1 MTADTVANRGWAY
14 RTGVFLLLL
23 ACGLLVFVP
32 AYISSET
39 LVYVRLGTALAFLAA
54 ALLLK
59 RSKRL
64 HEYWQIPLALGTAAT
79 AMLIS
84 AYWSDWLLGMLGVS
98 QDTATGLALAK
109 LSEAL
114 WICLVIIAITVLFGV
129 DTGTIFVKRGRLRQG
144 LLIGL
149 LAFLLLSVIAIVQ
162 ATAQGTTLQQLVR
175 LSPWILI
182 FVLANGF
189 MEELLYRGLF
199 LKRYQPV
206 LGRHLSN
213 LVTALVFVTIHAQ
226 VTYTPDLVPFLI
238 GLFFLALLWGAL
250 MQKTDSVIG
259 SALFHAG
266 ADTLIILGIFADFGV
281 SV

>member
-1 MTADTVANRGWAY
+1 MITEPTASRKWVL
-14 RTGVFLLLL
+14 RTGIFILLL

-32 AYISSET
+32 AYVSSEV
-39 LVYVRLGTALAFLAA
+39 LVYVRFGTALVLLAVA
-54 ALLLK
+54 VLF
-59 RSKRL
+59 RRGERL
-64 HEYWQIPLALGTAAT
+64 REYWQIPLALGTAAA

-84 AYWSDWLLGMLGVS
+84 AYWGDWLLGILGLS
-98 QDTATGLALAK
+98 TDTISGIALSK

-114 WICLVIIAITVLFGV
+114 WICLSIVAVTVLFGV
-129 DTGTIFVKRGRLRQG
+129 DTGTIFVKRGRLKQG

-149 LAFLLLSVIAIVQ
+149 LAFLLLAAIAVIQ
-162 ATAQGTTLQQLVR
+162 ANAQGTTIQQLAQ

-199 LKRYQPV
+199 LKRYEPL

-213 LVTALVFVTIHAQ
+213 LVTALVFVAIHAQ
-226 VTYTPDLVPFLI
+226 VTYTSALLPFLI
-238 GLFFLALLWGAL
+238 GLFFLALLWGVL

-259 SALFHAG
+259 AALFHAG
-266 ADTLIILGIFADFGV
+266 TDTLIILGVFADFGV
-281 SV
+281 SF

>member
-1 MTADTVANRGWAY
+1 MTADTTANRGW
-14 RTGVFLLLL
+14 VFRAGIFVLLL
-23 ACGLLVFVP
+23 ACGLFVFVP
-32 AYISSET
+32 AYSSSQV

-54 ALLLK
+54 AVLLR
-59 RSKRL
+59 RSERFR
-64 HEYWQIPLALGTAAT
+64 EYWQIPLSLGTAAT

-84 AYWSDWLLGMLGVS
+84 AYWGDWLLGVLNVS
-98 QDTATGLALAK
+98 QGTAASLAMTK

-114 WICLVIIAITVLFGV
+114 WICLSIVAVTVLFGV
-129 DTGTIFVKRGRLRQG
+129 DMGTIFLKRGKLKQG

-149 LAFLLLSVIAIVQ
+149 LAFLLLSVIAVVQ
-162 ATAQGTTLQQLVR
+162 ASTQGITLQQLLQ
-175 LSPWILI
+175 LSPWILV

-199 LKRYQPV
+199 LKRYEPV

-226 VTYTPDLVPFLI
+226 VSYTPALLPFLI

-250 MQKTDSVIG
+250 MQRADSVIG

-266 ADTLIILGIFADFGV
+266 ADTLIILGIFTDLGISF
-281 SV
+281 

>member
-1 MTADTVANRGWAY
+1 MTTDTAASRGWVFRA
-14 RTGVFLLLL
+14 GVFVLLL

-32 AYISSET
+32 AYISSVI
-39 LVYVRLGTALAFLAA
+39 LVYVRLGSALAFLAVA
-54 ALLLK
+54 VLF
-59 RSKRL
+59 RRGERL
-64 HEYWQIPLALGTAAT
+64 REYWQIPLALGTAAA

-84 AYWSDWLLGMLGVS
+84 AYWGDWLSGMFDIS
-98 QDTATGLALAK
+98 PDTVRGIALSK

-114 WICLVIIAITVLFGV
+114 WICLSIVAISVLFGV
-129 DTGTIFVKRGRLRQG
+129 DMGTIFLKRGKLRQG

-149 LAFLLLSVIAIVQ
+149 LAFLLLAVIAVVQ
-162 ATAQGTTLQQLVR
+162 ANAQGTTLEQLAR

-199 LKRYQPV
+199 LKRYEPV

-226 VTYTPDLVPFLI
+226 VTYTPNRAPFLI
-238 GLFFLALLWGAL
+238 GLFFLALLWGVL

-266 ADTLIILGIFADFGV
+266 ADALIILGIFADFGILF
-281 SV
+281 

>member
-1 MTADTVANRGWAY
+1 MTGETASNRGWPFRA
-14 RTGVFLLLL
+14 GIFALLL
-23 ACGLLVFVP
+23 ACGILVFVP
-32 AYISSET
+32 AYLSSAI
-39 LVYVRLGTALAFLAA
+39 LVYVRFATALVLLAVA
-54 ALLLK
+54 VLF
-59 RSKRL
+59 RRGERL
-64 HEYWQIPLALGTAAT
+64 REYWQIPLALGTAAT

-84 AYWSDWLLGMLGVS
+84 AYWGDWLLGMFEIS
-98 QDTATGLALAK
+98 TATVSGIALSK

-114 WICLVIIAITVLFGV
+114 WICLSIVAVTVLFGV
-129 DTGTIFVKRGRLRQG
+129 DMGTIFFKRGKLKQG

-149 LAFLLLSVIAIVQ
+149 LAFLLLAVIAAVQ
-162 ATAQGTTLQQLVR
+162 ANAQGTTLQQLAR

-199 LKRYQPV
+199 LKRYEPI

-226 VTYTPDLVPFLI
+226 VTYTSALLPFLI
-238 GLFFLALLWGAL
+238 GLFFLALLWGVL

-259 SALFHAG
+259 AALFHAG
-266 ADTLIILGIFADFGV
+266 TDTLIILGIFADFGI
-281 SV
+281 SF

>member
-1 MTADTVANRGWAY
+1 
-14 RTGVFLLLL
+14 
-23 ACGLLVFVP
+23 
-32 AYISSET
+32 
-39 LVYVRLGTALAFLAA
+39 LGSALAFLAVA
-54 ALLLK
+54 VLF
-59 RSKRL
+59 RRGERL
-64 HEYWQIPLALGTAAT
+64 REYWQIPLALGTAAA

-84 AYWSDWLLGMLGVS
+84 AYWGDWLSGMFDIS
-98 QDTATGLALAK
+98 PDTVRGIALSK

-114 WICLVIIAITVLFGV
+114 WICLSIVAISVLFGV
-129 DTGTIFVKRGRLRQG
+129 DMGTIFLKRGKLRQG

-149 LAFLLLSVIAIVQ
+149 LAFLLLAVIAVVQ
-162 ATAQGTTLQQLVR
+162 ANAQGTTLEQLAR

-199 LKRYQPV
+199 LKRYEPV

-226 VTYTPDLVPFLI
+226 VTYTPNRAPFLI
-238 GLFFLALLWGAL
+238 GLFFLALLWGVL

-266 ADTLIILGIFADFGV
+266 ADALIILGIFADFGILF
-281 SV
+281 

>member
-1 MTADTVANRGWAY
+1 MSEGTVSSRGWVLRA
-14 RTGVFLLLL
+14 GVFILLLV
-23 ACGLLVFVP
+23 CGLIVFVP
-32 AYISSET
+32 AYISSQV
-39 LVYVRLGTALAFLAA
+39 LVYVRLGTALALLAVSV
-54 ALLLK
+54 LFR

-64 HEYWQIPLALGTAAT
+64 REYWQIPLALGTAAA

-84 AYWSDWLLGMLGVS
+84 AYWGDWLLGVLKISLDSVS
-98 QDTATGLALAK
+98 GIALSK
-109 LSEAL
+109 LSEAV
-114 WICLVIIAITVLFGV
+114 WICLSIAAITVLFGV
-129 DTGTIFVKRGRLRQG
+129 DMGAIFLKRGKLKQG

-149 LAFLLLSVIAIVQ
+149 LALLLLAVIAIIQ
-162 ATAQGTTLQQLVR
+162 ANAQGTSLQQLVQ

-189 MEELLYRGLF
+189 MEELLYRGIF
-199 LKRYQPV
+199 LKRYEPV

-213 LVTALVFVTIHAQ
+213 LVTALVFVTLHAQ
-226 VTYTPDLVPFLI
+226 VTYTPDRWFFLI

-266 ADTLIILGIFADFGV
+266 ADTLIILGIFADFGINW
-281 SV
+281 

>member
-1 MTADTVANRGWAY
+1 MTTDAAAGRGWVFRA
-14 RTGVFLLLL
+14 GVFVVLL

-32 AYISSET
+32 AYISSEI
-39 LVYVRLGTALAFLAA
+39 LVYVRLGTALAFLAVGV
-54 ALLLK
+54 LFK
-59 RSKRL
+59 RGERL
-64 HEYWQIPLALGTAAT
+64 REYWQIPLALGTAAA

-84 AYWSDWLLGMLGVS
+84 AYWGDWLLGMLGVS
-98 QDTATGLALAK
+98 LDTVSGIALSK

-114 WICLVIIAITVLFGV
+114 WISLSIVAVTVLFGV
-129 DTGTIFVKRGRLRQG
+129 DMGTIFLKRGKLKQG

-149 LAFLLLSVIAIVQ
+149 LAFVLLAVIAVIQ
-162 ATAQGTTLQQLVR
+162 ANAQGTTLQNLVR
-175 LSPWILI
+175 LSPWMLI

-189 MEELLYRGLF
+189 MEEFLYRGLF
-199 LKRYQPV
+199 LKRYDPV

-226 VTYTPDLVPFLI
+226 VTYTPNRLPFLI

-281 SV
+281 SF